1 MNAHQEEYSI
11 YNKKY
16 YYHNPFLNLEKHPR
30 IFVQLSLQ
38 TSKRDHLEKV
48 KITPQQGQHL
58 GQSSETIFLL
68 MEIIISNLKPHL
80 IREIQKNPN

>member
-1 MNAHQEEYSI
+1 
-11 YNKKY
+11 
-16 YYHNPFLNLEKHPR
+16 
-30 IFVQLSLQ
+30 LQ